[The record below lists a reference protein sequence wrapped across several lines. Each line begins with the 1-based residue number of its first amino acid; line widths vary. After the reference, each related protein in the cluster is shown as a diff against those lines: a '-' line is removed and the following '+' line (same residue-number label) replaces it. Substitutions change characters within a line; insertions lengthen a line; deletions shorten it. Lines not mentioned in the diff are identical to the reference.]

1 MRLMLKRAKT
11 WHLVADDVKL
21 YPKNPK
27 VIGKVLTDEE
37 KAHLFRIASSK
48 PSWLTAFGAAVI
60 AVSTTCRSIEL
71 KNLRWRDVDLFTQIV
86 VVRRSK
92 TEAGHR
98 MIPLNRDAIL
108 AFAKLKERAEAVGS
122 TDPAHFV
129 FAACERNQFDPTKP
143 QKGWRSSW
151 RSLTK
156 AAGFAGFRFHDLR
169 HQAITEMSEAGASD
183 ATIMA
188 VAGHIDRAM
197 MEHYSHVRMAA
208 KRGVLSKLESGLMEI
223 PLGDVTKTAQKKSQ

>member
-1 MRLMLKRAKT
+1 MEPT
-11 WHLVADDVKL
+11 
-21 YPKNPK
+21 
-27 VIGKVLTDEE
+27 
-37 KAHLFRIASSK
+37 
-48 PSWLTAFGAAVI
+48 
-60 AVSTTCRSIEL
+60 
-71 KNLRWRDVDLFTQIV
+71 
-86 VVRRSK
+86 
-92 TEAGHR
+92 
-98 MIPLNRDAIL
+98 
-108 AFAKLKERAEAVGS
+108 
-122 TDPAHFV
+122 HFV
-129 FAACERNQFDPTKP
+129 FAACEKHQFDPTKP

-208 KRGVLSKLESGLMEI
+208 KRDVLSKLESGLMEI
-223 PLGDVTKTAQKKSQ
+223 PLGDVTKTAPKKSQ